1 MAVFGC
7 GAHFHAEE
15 DAPGEFV
22 EPAEVAKWID
32 EATCIAVDVREDFE
46 IQERGPLPG
55 AFQLSSGSIMFAK
68 PDLDKKLESLRRNSK
83 PLVCYTDKGVEKS
96 RCGVVCQ
103 WLVDKGF
110 PPERL
115 RRLKGGRDAWHA
127 EGYPTCMYGD
137 EMWQLASQAQ
147 LSAAPVGPSLRWHV
161 IGGAD
166 KGGILVREGAALTS
180 PACDTRLT
188 TGSVLEQVQLKG
200 ERLCYKLLEGDGP
213 KTGWVSIRLSDKELC
228 VLHEQCP
235 PPRLLDSVV
244 RIRGLQS
251 DAGKALNGQE
261 GFVQSFDE
269 EKQRLVVKVYASGKE
284 HALKVTNLIPKP

>member
-22 EPAEVAKWID
+22 EPAEAAKWVD
-32 EATCIAVDVREDFE
+32 EASCIAVDVREDFE
-46 IQERGPLPG
+46 IAERGPLPG
-55 AFQLSSGSIMFAK
+55 AFQLSSGAIMFAK
-68 PDLDKKLESLRRNSK
+68 PDLDKKLECLRRNSK
-83 PLVCYTDKGVEKS
+83 PIVCYTDKGVEKS

-110 PPERL
+110 PAERL

-127 EGYPTCMYGD
+127 EGYPTCVYGD
-137 EMWQLASQAQ
+137 EMWQLANQAQ
-147 LSAAPVGPSLRWHV
+147 LSGSPLGRSLRWQV

-180 PACDTRLT
+180 PACEERLK
-188 TGSVLEQVQLKG
+188 TGSILEQVQLKG

-213 KTGWVSIRLSDKELC
+213 KTGWASIRLSEKELI
-228 VLHEQCP
+228 VLHSLCP
-235 PPRLLDSVV
+235 TERLLGSAV

-261 GFVQSFDE
+261 GFVHSFDE
-269 EKQRLVVKVYASGKE
+269 EKQRLVVKVYGSGE
-284 HALKVTNLIPKP
+284 ERALKVINLIPKA

>member
-1 MAVFGC
+1 MAMASQAEAAP
-7 GAHFHAEE
+7 AHLEALRQGDHGRPEDPGVGHAEFE
-15 DAPGEFV
+15 QIHEEAAAALRRLRNLHPHCGGKDLVRTRAHICTDCHIVPPDIDRKRPQPFGV
-22 EPAEVAKWID
+22 KKQRPASQTPEHHAKS
-32 EATCIAVDVREDFE
+32 AFSTFIAKELQNAISRTRCCDGCRGEDFE

-68 PDLDKKLESLRRNSK
+68 PDLDKKLEYLRRNSK

-115 RRLKGGRDAWHA
+115 RRLKGGRDAWQA
-127 EGYPTCMYGD
+127 EGYPTCVYGD

-166 KGGILVREGAALTS
+166 KGGILVREGAALTL
-180 PACDTRLT
+180 P
-188 TGSVLEQVQLKG
+188 
-200 ERLCYKLLEGDGP
+200 
-213 KTGWVSIRLSDKELC
+213 
-228 VLHEQCP
+228 
-235 PPRLLDSVV
+235 
-244 RIRGLQS
+244 
-251 DAGKALNGQE
+251 
-261 GFVQSFDE
+261 
-269 EKQRLVVKVYASGKE
+269 
-284 HALKVTNLIPKP
+284 